1 MAKRLSIK
9 SISEFIRRRVT
20 ESTIV
25 QFAVRKAIEIRLRP
39 LFNQLRN
46 DMIEEFLNHPVTEEI
61 ALGPKLNWGSPLLGG
76 YGDLFSFIGFDKGD
90 DPIKPVVEL
99 FRGLRLFSVTSKGL
113 DHKFEVRFFPTM
125 EDVESVT
132 PMPWAEGRSW
142 ASGIEHGISGL
153 GSYLNTETPYSPPE
167 LRSTAGIQAKDKSGK
182 LVKIR
187 GGKFKNTP
195 YISKIL
201 NEFRAKFLELS
212 SVKVFNRPT

>member
-20 ESTIV
+20 ESTVV

-39 LFNQLRN
+39 LFNQLRE

-76 YGDLFSFIGFDKGD
+76 YGDLFSFIGFDKSD
-90 DPIKPVVEL
+90 DPIKPIVEL

-125 EDVESVT
+125 DDVESVT

-153 GSYLNTETPYSPPE
+153 GSYLNKEHPVS
-167 LRSTAGIQAKDKSGK
+167 RSTAGIQAKKKDGSPAKLRSGK
-182 LVKIR
+182 
-187 GGKFKNTP
+187 FQNTP
-195 YISKIL
+195 YISQIL
-201 NEFRAKFLELS
+201 NKYRAKFLELS
-212 SVKVFNRPT
+212 SVKVFNRPK